1 MQKYPCQWTYGRA
14 PTVLF
19 AGECV
24 EKTFVRH
31 FMCCLNMH
39 ILGNQ
44 HWCVADQW
52 PCVDL
57 AYRIVIMIHTM
68 CHLCDWFTNHEYWLG
83 MSFNCMHMQNMYKHW
98 LNWCIA
104 KSSFNIQILPL
115 NIWHW
120 FQSHSHLCYWSGRL
134 PPLMV
139 TTASETIT
147 FKSLAQMNHSGGKK
161 FLERTT
167 HIISLDC
174 NWYYFRSIHTV
185 LQPTFLMIKSILN

>member
-1 MQKYPCQWTYGRA
+1 MNLRESSHCVVCWRMCWKNICMSLH
-14 PTVLF
+14 VLF
-19 AGECV
+19 KHAHSGESTLV
-24 EKTFVRH
+24 
-31 FMCCLNMH
+31 CCWTMTVC
-39 ILGNQ
+39 
-44 HWCVADQW
+44 WFS
-52 PCVDL
+52 
-57 AYRIVIMIHTM
+57 RIVIMIHTM

-185 LQPTFLMIKSILN
+185 LQPTFLMIKLILN